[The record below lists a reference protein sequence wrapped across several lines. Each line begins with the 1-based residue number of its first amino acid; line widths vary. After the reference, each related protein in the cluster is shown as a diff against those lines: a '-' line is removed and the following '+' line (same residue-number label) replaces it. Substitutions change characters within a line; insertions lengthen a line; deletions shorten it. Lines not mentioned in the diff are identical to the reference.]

1 MTLFAEA
8 PTPIGA
14 GPKPLVV
21 VVEVLDVVD
30 SADSVLMLDVVDSL
44 LVDEVVDL
52 GVIRVVRH
60 EVKVLVTG
68 PRQQG

>member
-1 MTLFAEA
+1 MEE
-8 PTPIGA
+8 
-14 GPKPLVV
+14 VV
-21 VVEVLDVVD
+21 VSELVLDVVD
-30 SADSVLMLDVVDSL
+30 SELVEEVVDSWTTASCARTRP
-44 LVDEVVDL
+44 LVVFKVVLVNL